1 MKKSWKA
8 TRGNST
14 YDTDKYTMR
23 YIITEDDSFTKI
35 VWPENTFV
43 GPGAFNSSHIDLI
56 YGNRRNIIQEI
67 LGGPDNPY
75 HLRRSTLSKDKATFK
90 P

>member
-1 MKKSWKA
+1 MKQSWKT

-14 YDTDKYTMR
+14 YDTDKYAMH
-23 YIITEDDSFTKI
+23 YMVAEGGSFAKA
-35 VWPENTFV
+35 VWPEDTYV

-56 YGNRRNIIQEI
+56 YGNKRNIVQEI
-67 LGGPDNPY
+67 LSGPDNPY
-75 HLRRSTLSKDKATFK
+75 YLRRSTLSKDKATFK